1 MGFGDIKMMLMIGAF
16 LGLRDSLLTLIIGSV
31 VGSVVG
37 SLYIRITHKEV
48 STYELPF
55 GTFLSMGAIV
65 VTLIG
70 PTVFEWYG
78 GINK

>member
-1 MGFGDIKMMLMIGAF
+1 
-16 LGLRDSLLTLIIGSV
+16 LTLIIGSV

-37 SLYIRITHKEV
+37 YLYIRITHKEA

-55 GTFLSMGAIV
+55 GTFLALGALV

-78 GINK
+78 TMGR